1 MAAFPPPA
9 KVLRIAVLVAVV
21 LLIPLVV
28 AVVVGGDTA
37 ILPAAMGLMAASV
50 APFCTPRQ
58 AVIFVGG
65 LVVAGMLATA
75 AVGSPVAVVALMVV
89 TCLAAGLAS
98 RVSAGV
104 FGVAP
109 IAVAVLAL
117 NPQGATV
124 LQTGV
129 VMAAMGGF
137 VVLVVHLAK
146 VHVEVKPVPYAVALR
161 HAIVMAG
168 ACGAATALALH
179 YEWTRSYWLVMT
191 LAIVLRPYAH
201 ESLLRNRDRVLGT
214 VAGAVLAGMLSPLPR
229 GWQMLLAAI
238 CMALM
243 LSYVML
249 KNYLLQVTF
258 MTPMTVFLVSSG
270 SMNDTLAVD
279 GQRLLYTVIACTAGG
294 VLALLLARDT
304 A

>member
-9 KVLRIAVLVAVV
+9 KTLRTATLLAVV

-28 AVVVGGDTA
+28 AGLVGGGTA

-50 APFCTPRQ
+50 APFCTRRQ
-58 AVIFVGG
+58 AAGFIVG
-65 LVVAGMLATA
+65 LVVTGTVATA
-75 AVGSPVAVVALMVV
+75 VVGNPVAIVIVMVLS
-89 TCLAAGLAS
+89 CLLAGLSS

-109 IAVAVLAL
+109 VVVAVLAL
-117 NPQGATV
+117 DPQGATV

-129 VMAAMGGF
+129 VMAA
-137 VVLVVHLAK
+137 VAAYVAVAVHLSK
-146 VHVEVKPVPYAVALR
+146 VHVDPTPVPGGVALR
-161 HAIVMAG
+161 HGLIMAA

-179 YEWTRSYWLVMT
+179 YQWPRSYWLVMT

-201 ESLLRNRDRVLGT
+201 DSLIRNRDRVVGT
-214 VAGAVLAGMLSPLPR
+214 LAGAVLAGLLSPLPR
-229 GWQMLLAAI
+229 GWQLLLAAV

-249 KNYLLQVTF
+249 KNYVLQVTF
-258 MTPMTVFLVSSG
+258 LTPMTVFLVSSG
-270 SMNDTLAVD
+270 SLSDTLNVD
-279 GQRLLYTVIACTAGG
+279 GLRVLYTVSACAVGG
-294 VLALLLARDT
+294 ALALLLARDT
-304 A
+304 G

>member
-9 KVLRIAVLVAVV
+9 KTLRIAVLVAVV

-28 AVVVGGDTA
+28 AVVLGGETA

-50 APFCTPRQ
+50 APFCTLRQ
-58 AVIFVGG
+58 SLLFVGG
-65 LVVAGMLATA
+65 LVIAGMLATA
-75 AVGSPVAVVALMVV
+75 AVGSPVAIVALMVV

-129 VMAAMGGF
+129 VMAAMGAF
-137 VVLVVHLAK
+137 VVLVVRLAK
-146 VHVEVKPVPYAVALR
+146 VHVEVKPVPHGVALR
-161 HAIVMAG
+161 HAIVMAA
-168 ACGAATALALH
+168 ACGAATALAVH

-191 LAIVLRPYAH
+191 LAIVLRPYAR
-201 ESLLRNRDRVLGT
+201 ESLVRNRDRVLGT

-279 GQRLLYTVIACTAGG
+279 RQRLLYTVIACTAGG